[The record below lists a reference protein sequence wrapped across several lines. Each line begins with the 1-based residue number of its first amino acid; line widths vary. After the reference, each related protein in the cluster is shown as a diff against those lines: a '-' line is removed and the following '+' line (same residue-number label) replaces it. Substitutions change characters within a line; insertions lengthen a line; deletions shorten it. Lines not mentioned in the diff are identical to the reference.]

1 MMFRAFIGFFKRDNT
16 LASHFS
22 LAFKEAVEDVSKE
35 MANRFSANSHKQ
47 KLDRRK
53 NSNKK

>member
-35 MANRFSANSHKQ
+35 MASIFPPSSHKQ
-47 KLDRRK
+47 KLDAEK
-53 NSNKK
+53 VANKK